1 MQHLDPDLLIT
12 MDANYIT
19 SLLSQKD
26 AQSIKE
32 ALRSII
38 QINDPQF
45 LKTQHSVVCTH
56 IASQLLSPEFSSVI
70 TKHDVT
76 ILIVPVFN
84 KAPVQG
90 IQSILNTI
98 TNILNADADDTQREL
113 NKNHLSV
120 LIDVLEQVIS
130 TNELLSFVLIE
141 IRSCNIPSEIVSTVF
156 ATLPEKIYNAIVYLV
171 PDSNFGKIRT
181 LIPRSFQP
189 KYDRF
194 NSNQ

>member
-1 MQHLDPDLLIT
+1 
-12 MDANYIT
+12 MDANYIL

-26 AQSIKE
+26 TLSIKE
-32 ALRSII
+32 ALRSTI

-56 IASQLLSPEFSSVI
+56 IASQLLSPAFSSVI

-76 ILIVPVFN
+76 TLIVPVFT

-90 IQSILNTI
+90 IQSLLNTI
-98 TNILNADADDTQREL
+98 TNLLNADADDTQREL
-113 NKNHLSV
+113 NKNHLNV
-120 LIDVLEQVIS
+120 LIDVLEQIIS
-130 TNELLSFVLIE
+130 TNELLSFILIE
-141 IRSCNIPSEIVSTVF
+141 ILSCNIPSEIVATVF
-156 ATLPEKIYNAIVYLV
+156 ATLPEKIYNAIVYIV
-171 PDSNFGKIRT
+171 PDSNFGQIRT

-189 KYDRF
+189 RYGYF